1 MTLLN
6 QEIIFDCIF
15 ICLISFCLTTIHT
28 DLVIAQDV
36 PINLLK
42 SENKISIFGC
52 SSYDTTVHCDPLNHK
67 IESYSINATSSF
79 VYLPLSHGTD
89 EEYGAP
95 IPSMIFAPDGRLFF
109 TEKDTGHVRIFKDG
123 NILPTPFVKIQE
135 VYTNYEQGMLGITID
150 PDFEQNHFVYL
161 YHTYNDTGT
170 IYNKLVRFTDV
181 ENLGTNM
188 TVILDNIPAGTSG
201 MHSGGALGFGPD
213 EKLYI
218 VIGDRYEPKTAQDMS
233 ELTGKILRINKDGTI
248 PGDNPFPGSPIFTL
262 GHRNMF
268 GIAFDN
274 DGQGIVSENG
284 VDHYDEINIIEKGG
298 NYGWP
303 TLQPPNMPPEISN
316 SSIKPIRSYWKVI
329 APTQAI
335 FYDGDKFPELK
346 NKFLFGSYI
355 PPVTSGDWSS
365 HIYSMKFDNDGTVFE
380 EIISANHQG
389 PVLSIAQSPS
399 GEIYYGGWHISKLET
414 IDINKKNQNLFLIE
428 VFGNVNVK
436 NVQIFPE
443 EKKLV
448 FDFQRLDVTSN
459 TIQIKIPRY
468 ILDEIFLISDGNNEL
483 QFVVNQETDDFNI
496 FEISLAKSEGSSII
510 FLGNTVIPEFP
521 NSPVSIFVIIFI
533 VLFMVTVIQKKQM
546 RIISNFNTL

>member
-1 MTLLN
+1 MN

-28 DLVIAQDV
+28 NLVIAQDI

-79 VYLPLSHGTD
+79 VYLPLSHGAN

-109 TEKDTGHVRIFKDG
+109 TEKDTGHIRIFKDG
-123 NILPTPFVKIQE
+123 NILSTPFVKIQE

-161 YHTYNDTGT
+161 YYTYNDTGT

-201 MHSGGALGFGPD
+201 MHSGGALVFGPD

-218 VIGDRYEPKTAQDMS
+218 VIGDRFEPETAQDMS

-274 DGQGIVSENG
+274 NGQGIVSENG
-284 VDHYDEINIIEKGG
+284 VEHYDEINIIEEGG

-355 PPVTSGDWSS
+355 PPDTSGDWSS
-365 HIYSMKFDNDGTVFE
+365 HIYAMKFDNDGTVFE

-414 IDINKKNQNLFLIE
+414 IDFNKKNQNLFLIE

-448 FDFQRLDVTSN
+448 IDFQRLDVTSN

-483 QFVVNQETDDFNI
+483 QFVVNRETDDFNI

-533 VLFMVTVIQKKQM
+533 ILIVVTIIQKKQM
-546 RIISNFNTL
+546 RTISNFNTL

>member
-428 VFGNVNVK
+428 VFGNINVK